1 MRLIKAIKGN
11 GYNLNNL
18 INFRMI
24 YGISELGFKD
34 ISLIVEDETIYCL
47 SPVLYESNIELINIL
62 DGHNLE
68 FPYRFPEFISKDAVF
83 LLLRYY
89 GCASIDI
96 DYNNVIQLLI
106 LCIFWFEDELGE
118 KCLNY
123 LQKNMNIN
131 LCVELFRSISHFDES
146 IISRVLKRFDFF
158 LKAHSYTFIYTG
170 ILISF

>member
-1 MRLIKAIKGN
+1 M
-11 GYNLNNL
+11 
-18 INFRMI
+18 
-24 YGISELGFKD
+24 
-34 ISLIVEDETIYCL
+34 
-47 SPVLYESNIELINIL
+47 
-62 DGHNLE
+62 
-68 FPYRFPEFISKDAVF
+68 
-83 LLLRYY
+83 
-89 GCASIDI
+89 
-96 DYNNVIQLLI
+96 I

-170 ILISF
+170 ILIHFRLFI